1 MLCFMQNGVIVL
13 PYLSTIR
20 ERNQEHLDGNAFNIA
35 ALNPAHAIMQ
45 KEFPM
50 IKLDDSIF
58 SASKYVNVC

>member
-20 ERNQEHLDGNAFNIA
+20 ERIQEHLDGNAFNIA

-45 KEFPM
+45 KWVPHDQARQ
-50 IKLDDSIF
+50 LNIF
-58 SASKYVNVC
+58 SIKIH